1 MPQFL
6 KPLLLL
12 SLTLFLYQRLTD
24 GTILFY
30 INRRFVWLT
39 WLALA
44 ALLLLVASYHFD
56 KSSLSHKHKLSWRAA
71 ILLLVPVLLGWLV
84 PPQPLGTAALANI
97 NVSVTPQAALTF
109 PSRNLQQTTN
119 LRRETLLDWVL
130 AFGEAPDPTALT
142 GQTADVTGFVYRRPD
157 FPPEIWSLNRFLISC
172 CVADA
177 TAIGLVVRAPE
188 TTPPKN
194 DQWVRVE
201 GHFVVETLDGKPM
214 PVLEADTVTVVEQ
227 PAHPYVYLR

>member
-39 WLALA
+39 WLALV
-44 ALLLLVASYHFD
+44 ALLLIVASYRFD
-56 KSSLSHKHKLSWRAA
+56 KSSSGHKHKLPWRAA

-97 NVSVTPQAALTF
+97 NVSVTPQTALTF
-109 PSRNLQQTTN
+109 PSRNLQQATD

-130 AFGEAPDPTALT
+130 AFGEAPDPTALA
-142 GQTADVTGFVYRRPD
+142 GQTADVIGFVYRHPD
-157 FPPEIWSLNRFLISC
+157 FPPDTWSLNRFLITC

-188 TTPPKN
+188 VAPPKN
-194 DQWVRVE
+194 DQWVRVK
-201 GHFVVETLDGKPM
+201 GHFIVETRNGKPM
-214 PVLEADTVTVVEQ
+214 PILEADTVTVVEQ
-227 PAHPYVYLR
+227 PSHPYVYLR